1 MREPVNEPPWLL
13 NALASVQGMGARLP
27 HALLIHGPPGWGV
40 DRVANALALDLMGLD
55 SGRDARGVAHP
66 DLRWLQPEDGVIKVD
81 VIREIVEFLV
91 QTPQAA
97 GRKIAVIED
106 ADRMN
111 LNAANALL
119 KSLEEP
125 PQDSFIALS
134 TNAPEQLLPTVRS
147 RCQEIR
153 IRRGRN
159 DEVRDWLNAVGI
171 DLERAGFLAV
181 EYGGAPFAIALAA
194 EQGQAP
200 LWNSLEKAA
209 RSPEA
214 ARTAGHDLRA
224 DDLVDL
230 LDRWLRITHW
240 LMRQMAGV
248 GRLSVLGFA
257 TEVLNVRRA
266 ALVNTGL
273 NRTMQLQRLLL
284 LWAELWR
291 HAPTPGVSTAVLGDR
306 SPASDTAH

>member
-1 MREPVNEPPWLL
+1 MNEPPWLM
-13 NALASVQGMGARLP
+13 NALAGIRRMGARLA
-27 HALLIHGPPGWGV
+27 HALLIHGPPGWGG
-40 DRVANALALDLMGLD
+40 DRVANTLALDLMNLD

-66 DLRWLQPEDGVIKVD
+66 DLRWLQPEAGVIKVD
-81 VIREIVEFLV
+81 AIREIVEFLL
-91 QTPQAA
+91 QTPQVA

-125 PQDSFIALS
+125 PRDSFIALS
-134 TNAPEQLLPTVRS
+134 TSAPEQLLPTVRS

-153 IRRGRN
+153 VRPGDN
-159 DEVRDWLNAVGI
+159 DEVRDWLDATGV
-171 DLERAGFLAV
+171 DLEQAAFWAV

-194 EQGQAP
+194 EQGQTP

-209 RSPEA
+209 RSPTA
-214 ARTAGHDLRA
+214 ARAAGDALRDA
-224 DDLVDL
+224 DFVDL
-230 LDRWLRITHW
+230 LERWVRITHW
-240 LMRQMAGV
+240 LMRQMPV
-248 GRLSVLGFA
+248 PGRLTVLEFA
-257 TEVLNVRRA
+257 TEMLNVRRA

-273 NRTMQLQRLLL
+273 NRSMQLQRLLL

-291 HAPTPGVSTAVLGDR
+291 HARIPAVPKAIL
-306 SPASDTAH
+306 

>member
-1 MREPVNEPPWLL
+1 MNEPPWLSS
-13 NALASVQGMGARLP
+13 ALASVRGMGARLP
-27 HALLIHGPPGWGV
+27 HALLIHGPRGWGGEL
-40 DRVANALALDLMGLD
+40 VANALALDLMHLD

-81 VIREIVEFLV
+81 AIREIVEFLL

-97 GRKIAVIED
+97 GRKIAVVED

-125 PQDSFIALS
+125 PRDSFIALS
-134 TNAPEQLLPTVRS
+134 TSAPERLLPTVRS
-147 RCQEIR
+147 RCQR
-153 IRRGRN
+153 IAVTPGGN
-159 DEVRDWLNAVGI
+159 DEVRDWLHGTGV
-171 DLERAGFLAV
+171 DLEQAGFWAV
-181 EYGGAPFAIALAA
+181 EYGGAPFAIARAA

-209 RSPEA
+209 RSAAA
-214 ARTAGHDLRA
+214 ARAIGESLRTE
-224 DDLVDL
+224 DFVDL
-230 LDRWLRITHW
+230 LERWLRITHW
-240 LMRQMAGV
+240 LMRQMAIP
-248 GRLSVLGFA
+248 GRMSVLDFA
-257 TEVLNVRRA
+257 SEVQNIRRA

-273 NRTMQLQRLLL
+273 NRTMQLNRLLL

-291 HAPTPGVSTAVLGDR
+291 HAPVPAAPKAVVSLRGAQSV
-306 SPASDTAH
+306 

>member
-1 MREPVNEPPWLL
+1 MNEPPWLSE
-13 NALASVQGMGARLP
+13 ALAGVRAMGARLP
-27 HALLIHGPPGWGV
+27 HALLIHGPRGWGGE
-40 DRVANALALDLMGLD
+40 RVANALALDLMHID

-81 VIREIVEFLV
+81 AIREIVEFLV

-111 LNAANALL
+111 VNAANALL

-125 PQDSFIALS
+125 PPESFIALS
-134 TNAPEQLLPTVRS
+134 TTAPEQLLPTVRS
-147 RCQEIR
+147 RCQQIHVK
-153 IRRGRN
+153 RGGT
-159 DEVRDWLNAVGI
+159 DEVRDWLQGAGV
-171 DLERAGFLAV
+171 DLEQAGFWAV

-194 EQGQAP
+194 ERDQAP
-200 LWNSLEKAA
+200 LWASLEKAA
-209 RSPEA
+209 RSSA
-214 ARTAGHDLRA
+214 VARATGDAFREE
-224 DDLVDL
+224 DLVDL
-230 LDRWLRITHW
+230 LERWLRITHW
-240 LMRQMAGV
+240 LVRRMAV
-248 GRLSVLGFA
+248 PGRMPVLDFA
-257 TEVLNVRRA
+257 TEMQNVRRA

-291 HAPTPGVSTAVLGDR
+291 HESIPGVPKAVL
-306 SPASDTAH
+306 

>member
-1 MREPVNEPPWLL
+1 MIEPPWLSD
-13 NALASVQGMGARLP
+13 ALAGVRGMGARLP
-27 HALLIHGPPGWGV
+27 HALLIEGPPGWGGES
-40 DRVANALALDLMGLD
+40 VANALALDLMRLE

-81 VIREIVEFLV
+81 AIREIVEFLV

-125 PQDSFIALS
+125 PPESFIALS
-134 TNAPEQLLPTVRS
+134 TSAPEQLLPTVRS
-147 RCQEIR
+147 RCQQIR
-153 IRRGRN
+153 VKRGGT
-159 DEVRDWLNAVGI
+159 DEVRDWLHGTGV
-171 DLERAGFLAV
+171 DLEQAGFWAV

-194 EQGQAP
+194 ERGQAP
-200 LWNSLEKAA
+200 LWGSLEKAA
-209 RSPEA
+209 RSPA
-214 ARTAGHDLRA
+214 VARATGNSLRGE
-224 DDLVDL
+224 DLVDL
-230 LDRWLRITHW
+230 LERWLRITHW
-240 LMRQMAGV
+240 LVRRMAV
-248 GRLSVLGFA
+248 PDRMPVLDFA
-257 TEVLNVRRA
+257 TEMQNVRRA

-291 HAPTPGVSTAVLGDR
+291 HESIPAVPKAVL
-306 SPASDTAH
+306 

>member
-1 MREPVNEPPWLL
+1 MNEPPWLS
-13 NALASVQGMGARLP
+13 NALASVRGMGARLP
-27 HALLIHGPPGWGV
+27 HALLIHGPPGWGGE
-40 DRVANALALDLMGLD
+40 RVANALALDLMQVA

-81 VIREIVEFLV
+81 AIREIAEFLV

-119 KSLEEP
+119 KPLEEP
-125 PQDSFIALS
+125 PRDSFIALS
-134 TNAPEQLLPTVRS
+134 TSAPEQLLPTVRS
-147 RCQEIR
+147 RCQQIR
-153 IRRGRN
+153 VKRGGT
-159 DEVRDWLNAVGI
+159 DEVRGWLNGAGV
-171 DLERAGFLAV
+171 DLEQAGFWAV

-194 EQGQAP
+194 ERGQAP
-200 LWNSLEKAA
+200 LWASLERAA
-209 RSPEA
+209 RSPA
-214 ARTAGHDLRA
+214 IARATGDALREE
-224 DDLVDL
+224 DLVDL
-230 LDRWLRITHW
+230 LERWLRITHW
-240 LMRQMAGV
+240 LVRRMAAP
-248 GRLSVLGFA
+248 GRTPVLDFA
-257 TEVLNVRRA
+257 TEMQNVRRA

-291 HAPTPGVSTAVLGDR
+291 HESIPGVPKALL
-306 SPASDTAH
+306 